1 MLFTLFLV
9 DKSTIIKIFYYT
21 ISLRFTLIHLLSN
34 RKYIFFGI
42 LSLDFSNFELFSK
55 GFYVTSEIIFF
66 NCEMIIPASG
76 VNEVNYQ
83 KISNFINFQVKEIF
97 SICFEIFSVT
107 SMKNIEFCT
116 ISLSLT
122 NNSIPQLSSKMNK
135 QCPTKFI

>member
-76 VNEVNYQ
+76 VNEVNNQ

-97 SICFEIFSVT
+97 SICFEISSVT

-122 NNSIPQLSSKMNK
+122 KNSISQLSSKMNK